1 MMVSIMQR
9 LKGIIEKRKAQHRK
23 EPTFK
28 RIFTFL
34 FKLVNKTIITKR
46 QDLPTVQ
53 TEN

>member
-34 FKLVNKTIITKR
+34 FKLVKTVITKR